1 MTGILSTFYDIEKME
16 IQKNRNLAS
25 KIKKY
30 FKKKSRTP
38 TSVAIPSGIRWQ
50 PYGERRKKI
59 NRSGIGAGAK
69 APAPENF

>member
-30 FKKKSRTP
+30 FEKKRRTP
-38 TSVAIPSGIRWQ
+38 NPVATPLEFHWQ
-50 PYGERRKKI
+50 P
-59 NRSGIGAGAK
+59 
-69 APAPENF
+69 